1 MIQKTHSPE
10 FRLTHRG
17 RGAVPRHLALC
28 CLLVGVPALAQD
40 SGPLHRFALFVGN
53 NDGGEGTRALYYA
66 KDDARRLHDVFS
78 RLGGV
83 RSEDAMLLLDQDAD
97 AVLTAL
103 GELERRTRDAKAN
116 GDRTALFF
124 YYSGH
129 AKDGSLR
136 LGESKLPLE
145 SLKSRLAAG
154 PADTRVAVFD
164 ACRSGALTR
173 TKGVRRAP
181 AFEVET
187 DATRAAKGLVILTSS
202 AADEDSQESDLIGAS
217 YFSYHLATGL
227 LGGADESNDGRVSLA
242 EAYAYAYER
251 TVASTADS
259 AAGPQHPTFS
269 FDLAGNGDV
278 VLTDVKARREGLRIP
293 AEAPQGT
300 YFIIDPRGVVVAEAM
315 KGESERLIALSPG
328 EYVVKRRLVDHLRLG
343 KVEIADGQLVT
354 LDEAAFKN
362 AKFSDDPVKGTG
374 LMAVYQRHWSLSAV
388 GTWQIVFDKP
398 TDSGGQF
405 PSAPYLGAEATIHN
419 LIAKGVGLGLDGSYG
434 WTSGTVS
441 TELLPETPYTY
452 SNVLIGTTLFYE
464 WFQDGRWIPFAG
476 LHLALNLM
484 SRDFADPSL
493 PSQSYTTLTPGL
505 VGGLKFRITK
515 KVGLIA
521 RARVHYLLY
530 NVDETKSL
538 GTADFGLMLDYEFR
552 E

>member
-1 MIQKTHSPE
+1 MTRAPKFP
-10 FRLTHRG
+10 LPVG
-17 RGAVPRHLALC
+17 RGPGRGVAALAVLFALAL
-28 CLLVGVPALAQD
+28 PASAQD
-40 SGPLHRFALFVGN
+40 SGPTLRLALFIGN
-53 NDGGEGTRALYYA
+53 NDGGDGTRALYYA
-66 KDDARRLHDVFS
+66 KDDAKRLHDIFS

-103 GELERRTRDAKAN
+103 GELERRARDAKAR
-116 GDRTALFF
+116 GERSALFF

-129 AKDGSLR
+129 AKDGALR
-136 LGESKLPLE
+136 LGDTTLPLE
-145 SLKSRLAAG
+145 SLKSRLAQG

-164 ACRSGALTR
+164 ACRSGTLTR
-173 TKGVRRAP
+173 TKGVRKAP

-187 DATRAAKGLVILTSS
+187 DATRSAKGLVILTSS
-202 AADEDSQESDLIGAS
+202 AADEDSQESDLIGGS

-227 LGGADESNDGRVSLA
+227 LGGADESSDGRVSLA
-242 EAYAYAYER
+242 EVYAYAYER

-293 AEAPQGT
+293 GDAPAGL
-300 YFIIDPRGVVVAEAM
+300 YFVIDARGVVVAEAL
-315 KGESERLIALSPG
+315 KQDRERLIALAPG
-328 EYVVKRRLVDHLRLG
+328 SYVVKRRLVDHLRLG

-374 LMAVYQRHWSLSAV
+374 LSKVFDRHWSLSAT
-388 GTWQIVFDKP
+388 GAFQIVFDQP
-398 TDSGGQF
+398 TSSGGQF
-405 PSAPYLGAEATIHN
+405 PSAPYVGGEATIHN
-419 LIAKGVGLGLDGSYG
+419 LIAKGVGFGLDVSYG
-434 WTSGTVS
+434 WTSGVVS
-441 TELLPETPYTY
+441 SDLLPPTSYDY
-452 SNVLIGTTLFYE
+452 SNLLIGTSFFYE
-464 WFQDGRWIPFAG
+464 WMQDGRWVPFAG
-476 LHLALNLM
+476 LHVGLNLM
-484 SRDFADPSL
+484 SRTFADPTL
-493 PSQSYTTLTPGL
+493 PKQSYTTLSPG
-505 VGGLKFRITK
+505 VMGGLKFRITK
-515 KVGLIA
+515 TVGLLA

-538 GTADFGLMLDYEFR
+538 GTADFGLMLDWEFR